1 MSAGWFFLAAM
12 IGMYG
17 VANLLQSVA
26 AARTTSHATL
36 DPKLLMQLARHRI
49 YLAGLFCQVA
59 GFVLAFLARRDL
71 PLFLVQASVAAGLG
85 VTAVLG
91 VLTLNWRLPRVE
103 LLLLAVLCVG
113 LAGLVI
119 SAEPHPSRPL
129 SMTGVLG
136 LFAVLILISIAGF
149 FAARL
154 RGVPGSVGL
163 GALAGIAFGAAAVA
177 SRPLANIAST
187 QEFITNPLLYLLV
200 AHSLV
205 GQLLLGLAMQ
215 RGSTTAAVAA
225 MDAAA
230 AVPAAIIGL
239 LFLGDQITPGREWM
253 AASGFLLTLGS
264 VIGLT
269 FFAEPQHHHESAGR
283 HRIAERPLP
292 GVHARTL
299 LSLGR
304 PRTGAPHPVNG
315 HNGHGVDCANG
326 TQPNGVPVNGTGV
339 NGAGLT
345 PSRRHESGLPG
356 LNGGHQPAPLQR
368 PPVWPPASS

>member
-1 MSAGWFFLAAM
+1 MFAGWFLVSHDVMSAGWFFLAAM

-36 DPKLLMQLARHRI
+36 DPKLLMQLVRHRI
-49 YLAGLFCQVA
+49 YLAGLFCQIA

-103 LLLLAVLCVG
+103 VLLLAVLCVG

-129 SMTGVLG
+129 SMAGVLG
-136 LFAVLILISIAGF
+136 LFAVLILIAIAGF

-177 SRPLANIAST
+177 SRPLASIGST
-187 QEFITNPLLYLLV
+187 QEFVSDPLLYLLI

-230 AVPAAIIGL
+230 AVPAAIVGL

-269 FFAEPQHHHESAGR
+269 FFAEPQHHHETAGR
-283 HRIAERPLP
+283 HRFAERLP

-304 PRTGAPHPVNG
+304 PRNGVPHPTNG
-315 HNGHGVDCANG
+315 HNGHGLNG
-326 TQPNGVPVNGTGV
+326 APPNGVPVNGAGHPI
-339 NGAGLT
+339 NGG
-345 PSRRHESGLPG
+345 HQ